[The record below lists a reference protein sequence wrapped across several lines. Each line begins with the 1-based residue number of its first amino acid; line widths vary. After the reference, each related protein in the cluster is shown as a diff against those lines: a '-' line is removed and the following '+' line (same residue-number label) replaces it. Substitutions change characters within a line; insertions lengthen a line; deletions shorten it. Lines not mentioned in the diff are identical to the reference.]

1 MFSPA
6 PVEAVESVLNWNKA
20 IRTSRELLGLGRKKA
35 DKTTSSLYQFSPP
48 TQPTAADSAGSSSAA
63 SDSSHIRAG
72 KTGPDCVS
80 DRFGPNAT
88 PLKSLVP

>member
-20 IRTSRELLGLGRKKA
+20 IQTSRELLGLGRKKA
-35 DKTTSSLYQFSPP
+35 AKTTSSLYQFSPP

-63 SDSSHIRAG
+63 
-72 KTGPDCVS
+72 
-80 DRFGPNAT
+80 
-88 PLKSLVP
+88 